1 MNKPLPQSDDKEL
14 QAEGNKA
21 TETDD
26 SVKLEITDKMEG
38 RLTRLYLRKKVT
50 LPARDG
56 VRIFRT

>member
-26 SVKLEITDKMEG
+26 AVKLEITDKMEG

-56 VRIFRT
+56 R